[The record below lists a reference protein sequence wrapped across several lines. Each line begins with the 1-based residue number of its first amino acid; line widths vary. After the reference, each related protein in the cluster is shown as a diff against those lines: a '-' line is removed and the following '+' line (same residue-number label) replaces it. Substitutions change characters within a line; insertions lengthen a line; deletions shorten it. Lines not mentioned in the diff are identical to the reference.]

1 MKLWRICGF
10 GISVLLTSQ
19 AWASKCQLNDFG
31 TMPVEMEGGRATTM
45 VKINGQDTR
54 FQLDTGAFFNIMS
67 GARASALG
75 LTLHPAP
82 FGFRIMGVGGSAE
95 VQITHVK
102 QFGILNTTLDNIDF
116 IVGGTDTGYG
126 VLGANL
132 LDFADVEIDLAHGK
146 LTLFKAEHCGDA
158 GMAYWAKDSYNL
170 VDLEPAYNNNDR
182 RTFLNVV
189 INGKKVRAL
198 LDSGASATL
207 LSRDA
212 AERVGIDLKAPD
224 IKVSSSTYGFG
235 AKVVRTW
242 IVHIDKFS
250 VGTETIQHSEMQ
262 VLDGSLGNSE
272 TEMLLGVDFLLAHH
286 MFIANS
292 QHKAYFTYNGGRVFT
307 YANAPGGSDKSDVGA
322 AADGNGEAPKT
333 ANDYALLGEAHLSRG
348 EPNAAVA
355 DLNEA
360 IRLAPDQASYYFA
373 RARALAADKQP
384 DAARS
389 DLDKSLSMDPKN
401 FDALLLRARVHYM
414 HKNRAGAAADVT
426 AASALAPVG
435 SPQARALAGLYIELD
450 QPDKALPI
458 LDDWIRLHRD
468 DAMLGSAL
476 NTRCWA
482 RGLSNQMLDDAL
494 HDCRKAI
501 KRDGERPAY
510 LDSLGMV
517 QLRLGHYP
525 ESIAAYQQAAAKN
538 PRSAWSRYGLGL
550 AEIRNG
556 QEDAGKADITAA
568 RAIYPGIDAQAAKYG
583 LAAPGPIP
591 APAIPPMPSKQAA
604 PDKPSTQQAADG
616 TPAASSSSGKL

>member
-1 MKLWRICGF
+1 MMRLWRLCCL
-10 GISVLLTSQ
+10 GIGVLLAGQ

-31 TMPVEMEGGRATTM
+31 TMPVDMEGGRATTM

-67 GARASALG
+67 AARASALG
-75 LTLHPAP
+75 LSLRPAP
-82 FGFRIMGVGGSAE
+82 FGFRIMGVGGSAD

-132 LDFADVEIDLAHGK
+132 LDFADVEIDLAQGK

-158 GMAYWAKDSYNL
+158 GMAYWAKDGYNV
-170 VDLEPAYNNNDR
+170 VDLEPSGNNNDR
-182 RTFLNVV
+182 RTFLDVV

-198 LDSGASATL
+198 LDSGASATVL
-207 LSRDA
+207 TRDA
-212 AERVGIDLKAPD
+212 AERAGIDLHAPD
-224 IKVSSSTYGFG
+224 VKLSRSTYGFG
-235 AKVVRTW
+235 SKVVKTW

-262 VLDGSLGNSE
+262 VLDGNLGNSE
-272 TEMLLGVDFLLAHH
+272 TDMLLGVDFLLAHH

-322 AADGNGEAPKT
+322 SANGETPKT

-360 IRLAPDQASYYFA
+360 IRLAPDNAAYYFA
-373 RARALAADKQP
+373 RARALAADRQP

-401 FDALLLRARVHYM
+401 FDALLLRARVNYM
-414 HKNRAGAAADVT
+414 HRNRTGAAADVA
-426 AASALAPVG
+426 AASALAPTG
-435 SPQARALAGLYIELD
+435 SPQARALASLYIELD
-450 QPDKALPI
+450 QPEKALPI
-458 LDDWIRLHRD
+458 LDDWIRLHGE

-482 RGLSNQMLDDAL
+482 RGLTNQMLDDAL

-525 ESIAAYQQAAAKN
+525 ESIAAYQQASAKN

-568 RAIYPGIDAQAAKYG
+568 RAIYAGIDAQAAKYG

-591 APAIPPMPSKQAA
+591 APAMPATLTKQAV
-604 PDKPSTQQAADG
+604 PDTSSTQQPTDE
-616 TPAASSSSGKL
+616 TPAASSSSGKR